1 MTMCIFISH
10 CNRATFV
17 LQSQKEVIFV
27 ENLPKYYITLF
38 NAVSKA
44 IDALDASDFSAARAY
59 LVRGQQE
66 AEDEYVTVCEES
78 GLTQ

>member
-1 MTMCIFISH
+1 MRFILH
-10 CNRATFV
+10 CNCVTFV
-17 LQSQKEVIFV
+17 LQFQKEVIFV

-38 NAVSKA
+38 NAVSDA
-44 IDALDASDFSAARAY
+44 IDALDASDYGAARAY

-78 GLTQ
+78 GRTQ

>member
-1 MTMCIFISH
+1 M
-10 CNRATFV
+10 
-17 LQSQKEVIFV
+17 

-78 GLTQ
+78 GQTQ

>member
-1 MTMCIFISH
+1 M
-10 CNRATFV
+10 
-17 LQSQKEVIFV
+17 V

-38 NAVSKA
+38 NAVSEA

-59 LVRGQQE
+59 LIRGQQA

-78 GLTQ
+78 GRTQ